1 MQCIVNCFS
10 FSLNPLPKE
19 ELKAYKSLEFHNQF
33 ASGWIKE
40 VKLKLFLNY
49 LFKLPWLLDG
59 SVRNIFPSSFDC
71 SILIRCIAFI
81 ASDKIPERNGS
92 NQLLWAM
99 TILFTSVSP
108 IYLADEFHFL
118 FLLFLHLRPTHA
130 EWCNLVCVCGVF
142 VND

>member
-10 FSLNPLPKE
+10 FSLNPLTKE

-33 ASGWIKE
+33 ASGWVKE

-59 SVRNIFPSSFDC
+59 SVRNVFPSSFDC

-92 NQLLWAM
+92 
-99 TILFTSVSP
+99 ISP
-108 IYLADEFHFL
+108 CSFYGQWPNYCLQVLALSTLQMSSTFCSCCSFPSD
-118 FLLFLHLRPTHA
+118 LHTRG
-130 EWCNLVCVCGVF
+130 GVI
-142 VND
+142 